1 MHTFRGEDS
10 LHFDLFETN
19 IRKGNGELDKEKGFH
34 CILVSKVFA
43 YIHSV
48 FIAFISSF
56 SIFVEA
62 MGKAT

>member
-1 MHTFRGEDS
+1 VCS
-10 LHFDLFETN
+10 LKVFEREMVN
-19 IRKGNGELDKEKGFH
+19 LDKEEGFH

-43 YIHSV
+43 CIHSV